1 MKINYTFLKFIFLTG
16 LISLI
21 FFESGAAEVR
31 RSSVSTEHALA
42 YIAFSEN
49 QDEKENNAEKAG
61 DNVDNLKSEE
71 STSKASDNNIFYA
84 DEWIKSWFVRLDQ
97 NGDKVVSKDEFRQN
111 MELFSIEN
119 KHLTVFESKEINAD
133 GVLNLIEFQS
143 FIDSTNFLSKDEI
156 NQKEATITEDA
167 DDIDIIKLM
176 AGVLAISLLMA
187 AFKFV

>member
-1 MKINYTFLKFIFLTG
+1 MKINYTFLKFVFLTG